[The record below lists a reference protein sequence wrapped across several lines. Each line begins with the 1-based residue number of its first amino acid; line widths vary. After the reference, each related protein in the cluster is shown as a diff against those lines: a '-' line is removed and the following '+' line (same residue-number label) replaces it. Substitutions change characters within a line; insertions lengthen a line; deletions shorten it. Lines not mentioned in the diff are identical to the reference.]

1 MNRLF
6 FFFRALVHFRGIIWA
21 MSRRALASQF
31 VGSVLGF
38 VWVVVHPL
46 ILIAVFWV
54 VFGLGFK
61 QKPLNDVPFV
71 AWLTAGLAAWSV
83 FASIISG
90 SVGVV
95 VEHRNLI
102 KKMAFPSQI
111 LPVVKLIV
119 ALVNHLVLLAV
130 MVILLVYY
138 RIPFSLYIFQFL
150 YYLLA
155 VLLLGLGMSWGLA
168 ALNPFFRDVSH
179 LVQVFIQVGFWATPI
194 FWELR
199 ILPEKYHF
207 IEKLNPMFYIV
218 QGYRESFF
226 YAVPFWA
233 HPLQTIYFWGVVLFL
248 LAVGGNV
255 FRLLKPHFAEVL

>member
-1 MNRLF
+1 M
-6 FFFRALVHFRGIIWA
+6 A
-21 MSRRALASQF
+21 RRTLADQF

-38 VWVVVHPL
+38 VWVVLHPL

-61 QKPLNDVPFV
+61 AKPLNDVPFV
-71 AWLTAGLAAWSV
+71 VWLTAGLAAWTV
-83 FASIISG
+83 FANIISG
-90 SVGVV
+90 SVSVI
-95 VEHRNLI
+95 VENRNLI

-130 MVILLVYY
+130 MVVLLLYHA
-138 RIPFSLYIFQFL
+138 IPFSLYFFQFL

-155 VLLLGLGMSWGLA
+155 ALLLGLGMSWMLA
-168 ALNPFFRDVSH
+168 ALNPFFRDMSH

-207 IEKLNPMFYIV
+207 FEKLNPIFYIV

-248 LAVGGNV
+248 LAGGGYV
-255 FRLLKPHFAEVL
+255 FKSLKPHFAEVL